1 MITEVFHFDVPA
13 VFEQDLMEFIL
24 EHVEDKMVEPLLEV
38 SINMCKAFLLPFITQ
53 HRMNH

>member
-53 HRMNH
+53 QRMNH